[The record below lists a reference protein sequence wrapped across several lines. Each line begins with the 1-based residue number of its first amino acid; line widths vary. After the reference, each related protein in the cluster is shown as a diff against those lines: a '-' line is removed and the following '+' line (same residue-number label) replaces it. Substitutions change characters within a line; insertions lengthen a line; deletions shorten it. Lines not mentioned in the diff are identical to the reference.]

1 MDIKLTKEEHKLMI
15 HYKNEKFY
23 SINQLLSNDIEKE
36 NPAEYTKENVQENL
50 ELIQKIYE
58 IMVRILSWT
67 RVRKEIFL

>member
-36 NPAEYTKENVQENL
+36 NKRAEGQ
-50 ELIQKIYE
+50 Q
-58 IMVRILSWT
+58 
-67 RVRKEIFL
+67 